1 MENSFNV
8 KKIMPI
14 ALGVVVF
21 VLAFFATRHFLSSP
35 SGEATEEVVVSTEE
49 ALMNAANEMNDRCP
63 VMMGDDTRLEN
74 VSYTP
79 DQVLQLSHTMIN
91 LRLAEIQGDVE
102 SMKETTRESRLQ
114 SVKEDDEL
122 AIFRENGVDISF
134 YYNDSDGNWMF
145 DFTITPDV
153 YE

>member
-1 MENSFNV
+1 
-8 KKIMPI
+8 
-14 ALGVVVF
+14 
-21 VLAFFATRHFLSSP
+21 
-35 SGEATEEVVVSTEE
+35 
-49 ALMNAANEMNDRCP
+49 
-63 VMMGDDTRLEN
+63 
-74 VSYTP
+74 
-79 DQVLQLSHTMIN
+79 MIN